1 MTIELKYE
9 TETCSRCSGSGR
21 YSYNQMTGSRCFKC
35 HGQTTVY
42 TKRGLA
48 ARKFADELRE
58 LPVTDIKIG
67 DRIYWGRK
75 GALTATAISEPF
87 NSGFGVS
94 KDGGETFVY
103 ENECVNIT
111 GQSLTQRFNVNTSVR
126 RGWTQDMIEEVAK
139 YQDNLTKAGKP
150 RKRAVA

>member
-9 TETCSRCSGSGR
+9 TETCSRCSGSGH

-35 HGQTTVY
+35 HGRTTVY

-48 ARKFADELRE
+48 ARKFADELRD

-75 GALTATAISEPF
+75 GALTVTAISEPVK
-87 NSGFGVS
+87 SGYKQVFDCGLTLVE
-94 KDGGETFVY
+94 DA
-103 ENECVNIT
+103 VNIT
-111 GQSLTQRFNVNTSVR
+111 GQSLTQRFSMNTSVR